1 MTDKKKSL
9 LKIICGML
17 LFGPIGIV
25 KQLVIKGGSGI
36 DSGLFSV
43 ARGLIGAAALLA
55 FIFICGKKPDFK
67 TIKPKLWLM
76 VLSGAM
82 IGFNWV
88 LLFEAA
94 DRTGVSVATLCYYF
108 APIIVILLSPVI
120 FRERLTVK
128 KLICVAAAVAGM
140 MMISGIFGENVQ
152 GNFTGILMGL
162 GAAVL
167 YAGVIISNKFLGEL
181 PAYEKTT
188 VQLATAGAVVIP
200 YALINESVDVSAID
214 AKTWILLAV
223 AGLLLT
229 ALPYALYFGS
239 MKYLSGQS
247 VALISYIDPI
257 TAIILSAIVL
267 DERMGV
273 LEIIG
278 AVLVLGATLISE
290 LPERQKKNDT
300 QSDV

>member
-9 LKIICGML
+9 IQIICGML

-25 KQLVIKGGSGI
+25 KQLIIKGGSGI
-36 DSGLFSV
+36 DSGIFSV
-43 ARGLIGAAALLA
+43 ARGFFGAAALLV
-55 FIFICGKKPDFK
+55 FIFVCGKKPDFK
-67 TIKPKLWLM
+67 AIKPKLWLM
-76 VLSGAM
+76 LLSGAM

-120 FRERLTVK
+120 FREKLTAK
-128 KLICVAAAVAGM
+128 KLMCVAAAVAGM
-140 MMISGIFGENVQ
+140 MMISGVFGDDVN
-152 GNFTGILMGL
+152 GDITGIIMGL
-162 GAAVL
+162 CAAVL

-181 PAYEKTT
+181 PAYEKTV
-188 VQLATAGAVVIP
+188 VQLASAGAVVLP
-200 YALINESVDVSAID
+200 YALINESVDASAID
-214 AKTWILLAV
+214 AKTWILLVV

-229 ALPYALYFGS
+229 GLPYALYFGS
-239 MKYLSGQS
+239 MKSLSGQS

-273 LEIIG
+273 LEIVG
-278 AVLVLGATLISE
+278 AVLVLGATIISE
-290 LPERQKKNDT
+290 LPEKRRKNDT
-300 QSDV
+300 ESDV